1 MRSTFKRKP
10 IKGLLLTQISPK
22 EPTTIQKVLSRAKAS
37 HWKKAINEK
46 LNLLEKNNTW
56 NLTTLPPNYN
66 VIGYKWILKVKFN
79 AKFGIIAKYKAR
91 LDFTEMYT

>member
-1 MRSTFKRKP
+1 
-10 IKGLLLTQISPK
+10 
-22 EPTTIQKVLSRAKAS
+22 
-37 HWKKAINEK
+37 
-46 LNLLEKNNTW
+46 LEKNNTW

-91 LDFTEMYT
+91 LDCTEMYT